1 MAARLVFARRHNELR
16 HLGRLLSFEPA
27 CIDFLTA
34 RLLRLPGVGFVVFE
48 DVHVAGGLEKR
59 PGRSAFRYQNNW
71 QLPLNGPGE
80 AAAPS
85 RQTAQATARKL
96 RALTRERQSVRVGFD
111 RNPSDAFLRRVVALN
126 RAKIEAQGRR
136 HASTRSSSAASEPFR
151 PSSATAPRS
160 PRAMRSSPAI

>member
-1 MAARLVFARRHNELR
+1 VAARLVFARRHNELR

-71 QLPLNGPGE
+71 QLPLN
-80 AAAPS
+80 AAP
-85 RQTAQATARKL
+85 ARRRRR
-96 RALTRERQSVRVGFD
+96 RA
-111 RNPSDAFLRRVVALN
+111 RR
-126 RAKIEAQGRR
+126 RR
-136 HASTRSSSAASEPFR
+136 RPPASCAR
-151 PSSATAPRS
+151 
-160 PRAMRSSPAI
+160 